1 MILDI
6 LTVLFFVLG
15 FALILWMVGE
25 RRRDVLHGPYVTKL
39 RMARGNSH
47 AGRLEAANAVD
58 QLSRIVRDIE
68 GESEMSTARLQ
79 ELEKM
84 AAKLLATARKLPPGP
99 DRHNILQEI
108 GRFRA
113 QIAALQGADLR
124 PAQPGL
130 KAKAK

>member
-6 LTVLFFVLG
+6 LTVLLFVLG

-25 RRRDVLHGPYVTKL
+25 RRRDVLHGPYVTKP
-39 RMARGNSH
+39 RMARGNIH
-47 AGRLEAANAVD
+47 AGKLEGANAVD

-84 AAKLLATARKLPPGP
+84 AAKLLATARNLPPGP
-99 DRHNILQEI
+99 DRQNALQLI
-108 GRFRA
+108 GRFRV
-113 QIAALQGADLR
+113 QIATLQGHAFGRLV
-124 PAQPGL
+124 P
-130 KAKAK
+130 KAKGK